1 MNENVNTGKAFG
13 ITAPLG
19 LWSAVFDT
27 ESGNTL
33 GTVESGPGRAMH
45 F

>member
-1 MNENVNTGKAFG
+1 MNEDMNTGKAFG

-27 ESGNTL
+27 KNGNTSARL
-33 GTVESGPGRAMH
+33 NQDREQAML